1 MTGRTWQGG
10 STRSWRR
17 TRARVLARDGWVCRL
32 KVQGVCTHE
41 ATHVHHVLGRKASGD
56 DERYLV
62 AACEACNLHTGD
74 PTRPD
79 RADPDPRPL
88 TRW

>member
-10 STRSWRR
+10 STRAWRR
-17 TRARVLARDGWVCRL
+17 TRALVLARDAYSCRL
-32 KVQGVCTHE
+32 KVPGVCTIE
-41 ATHVHHVLGRKASGD
+41 ATCVHHVLGRKASGD
-56 DERYLV
+56 DERYLI
-62 AACEACNLHTGD
+62 ASCEPCNLSTGD

-79 RADPDPRPL
+79 RADPDPTPL